1 MKAYGGDSHTPHYE
15 LMKGALL
22 AGKYVCT
29 EKTMTGS
36 LYEVAKQAF
45 HVLEIICKMERSSES
60 GVFESGIPPAVSRN

>member
-36 LYEVAKQAF
+36 LYEVAK
-45 HVLEIICKMERSSES
+45 
-60 GVFESGIPPAVSRN
+60 

>member
-1 MKAYGGDSHTPHYE
+1 MVVTPTPSHYE

-36 LYEVAKQAF
+36 LYEAA
-45 HVLEIICKMERSSES
+45 E
-60 GVFESGIPPAVSRN
+60 